1 MLGGMAYGQS
11 ATEGGRGL
19 PTAAPSVSPWEQ
31 KWEKRTVPSLHRG
44 TELAPFPTFY
54 QPSSSTPKCNSNRS
68 SMISFMTI
76 FPAMPQVLVG
86 FPDGFLVPQ
95 WREMGISSNILTSW
109 AMKSMHL
116 MKELLT
122 SKGRESNSNNN
133 RFSKNKKQKN

>member
-19 PTAAPSVSPWEQ
+19 PIAAPSVSPWEER
-31 KWEKRTVPSLHRG
+31 WEKRTAPSLRRG
-44 TELAPFPTFY
+44 KELAPFPTLH
-54 QPSSSTPKCNSNRS
+54 QPSSSTPKCNSKRS
-68 SMISFMTI
+68 SMISFMTT

-95 WREMGISSNILTSW
+95 WKEMVISSNILTSW

-116 MKELLT
+116 MKKLLI
-122 SKGRESNSNNN
+122 SKGRESNTNNS
-133 RFSKNKKQKN
+133 RFS